1 MAAYLIADNEITNE
15 AEFAEYARQ
24 IVGVIEGNGGK
35 FLARGGPTEIV
46 TGDRTPHRVVIVEFE
61 SLVQAE
67 GCVNSAEYK
76 AIASLRDRSS
86 ITTTILVE
94 GI

>member
-24 IVGVIEGNGGK
+24 IVAVLEGNGGK
-35 FLARGGPTEIV
+35 YLARGGPTEIV
-46 TGDRTPHRVVIVEFE
+46 SGDRTPHRVVIVEFE
-61 SLVQAE
+61 SLEQAE
-67 GCVNSAEYK
+67 KCVNSAEYQ
-76 AIASLRDRSS
+76 AIAGIRDRSS
-86 ITTTILVE
+86 VTTTILVE

>member
-24 IVGVIEGNGGK
+24 IVGIMEGHGGK

-61 SLVQAE
+61 SLAQAE

-76 AIASLRDRSS
+76 AIAGLRDSSS
-86 ITTTILVE
+86 ITTTFLVE